1 MKLSLNKPLK
11 MDEENSNNNNDA
23 IELDVP
29 LYVELK
35 GSQFASNDL
44 GVYSRTQLSADQF
57 IGSYKGKVR
66 KSMSQCIDPTFVWT
80 VTSLNLYSIE
90 RYF

>member
-1 MKLSLNKPLK
+1 
-11 MDEENSNNNNDA
+11 MDEESSNNNNDV

-44 GVYSRTQLSADQF
+44 GIYSRTQLSADQF

-80 VTSLNLYSIE
+80 VNRLYFDFIE

>member
-1 MKLSLNKPLK
+1 
-11 MDEENSNNNNDA
+11 MDEENSNSNNDA